1 MNELD
6 GRKLDHKTLEELRI
20 RAVRRVEAGESPETV
35 IKTLGFSRARIY
47 GWLAKYREHG
57 IDGLRSRLATGR
69 PPRLDGK
76 QLRQI
81 YQLVVGNNPRQLKFE
96 FALWTRAMVRD
107 LIRQEFN
114 VSMSEVSV
122 GRLLGKLGLSPQ
134 RPVRRAYQQDQAL
147 VVDWIAKDFPAIKKM
162 AKAEQATI
170 YFGDEASVR
179 SDYHSGT
186 TWAPRGKTPVVTT
199 TGARFKVNLISA
211 ISARGTLKFMATED
225 TLTAEVFCE
234 FLRRLIDN
242 VAHPVYLIVDRHS
255 VHRSKKVREF
265 VVSTKG
271 KLKLFYLPPYSPELN
286 PDELV
291 WNYLK
296 NHKIGRQSLTTLK
309 DMKERVMNVLNSLS
323 ALPEKVSAFFRH
335 PIIKGTEMFSNLC
348 TD

>member
-20 RAVRRVEAGESPETV
+20 RAVRRVEAGESPEVV

-47 GWLAKYREHG
+47 GWLARYREHG
-57 IDGLRSRLATGR
+57 IDGLRSKLATGR
-69 PPRLDGK
+69 PPRLDG
-76 QLRQI
+76 RQMQKI
-81 YQLVVGNNPRQLKFE
+81 YRLVIGNNPRQLKFE

-107 LIRQEFN
+107 LILQEFN
-114 VSMSEVSV
+114 VSLSEVSV
-122 GRLLGKLGLSPQ
+122 GRLLAKLGLTPQ

-147 VVDWIAKDFPAIKKM
+147 VVDWISKDFPAIKKM

-199 TGARFKVNLISA
+199 TGSRFKVNLISA
-211 ISARGTLKFMATED
+211 ISAKGALRFMAIEEN
-225 TLTAEVFCE
+225 LSAEIFCE
-234 FLRRLIDN
+234 FLRRLIEN
-242 VAHPVYLIVDRHS
+242 MTHPVYLIVDRHS

-265 VVSTKG
+265 VASTKG
-271 KLKLFYLPPYSPELN
+271 RLKLFYLPPYSPELN

-296 NHKIGRQSLTTLK
+296 NHKIGRQSLTTPQRH
-309 DMKERVMNVLNSLS
+309 ERTGDEYLEFLVCVTG
-323 ALPEKVSAFFRH
+323 KGKCFFQAPH
-335 PIIKGTEMFSNLC
+335 HQGC
-348 TD
+348 